1 MKKIG
6 YRAYK
11 ALRDD
16 NGNIVHMTLIG
27 FAKTLKGVR
36 ALYVND
42 DDTTDIIV
50 EKAYSREGVER

>member
-27 FAKTLKGVR
+27 FASKSDAVDVAERYDWCLVDKNGFEYELK
-36 ALYVND
+36 
-42 DDTTDIIV
+42 I
-50 EKAYSREGVER
+50 EEM

>member
-36 ALYVND
+36 ALYVNND
-42 DDTTDIIV
+42 DSTAIIV
-50 EKAYSREGVER
+50 EKVYSSEGVKR